1 MPADIRVHVPTLIL
15 WGKQDIALSKEMAQ
29 KSIELCDKG
38 RLKFFEDASHWV
50 QHDAADEINRELVE
64 YFK

>member
-1 MPADIRVHVPTLIL
+1 
-15 WGKQDIALSKEMAQ
+15 MAQ
-29 KSIELCDKG
+29 KSIELCDNG